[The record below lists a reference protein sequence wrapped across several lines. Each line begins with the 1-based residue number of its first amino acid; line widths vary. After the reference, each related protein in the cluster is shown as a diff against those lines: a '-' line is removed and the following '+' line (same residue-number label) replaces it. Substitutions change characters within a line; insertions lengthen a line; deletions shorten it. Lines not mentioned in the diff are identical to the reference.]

1 MGEHLYVTALLGA
14 MGLCTIVGIYYIWV
28 RKLGRP
34 ENTPAESTQGHHF
47 Q

>member
-1 MGEHLYVTALLGA
+1 MGGNMQLTVLLGA
-14 MGLCTIVGIYYIWV
+14 MALCTIVGIYYVWV

-34 ENTPAESTQGHHF
+34 GENPVEPPHSHQP

>member
-1 MGEHLYVTALLGA
+1 MTDHLYVTALLGA
-14 MGLCTIVGIYYIWV
+14 MALCTIVGIYYIWV

-34 ENTPAESTQGHHF
+34 EGSAAEPTQHHF